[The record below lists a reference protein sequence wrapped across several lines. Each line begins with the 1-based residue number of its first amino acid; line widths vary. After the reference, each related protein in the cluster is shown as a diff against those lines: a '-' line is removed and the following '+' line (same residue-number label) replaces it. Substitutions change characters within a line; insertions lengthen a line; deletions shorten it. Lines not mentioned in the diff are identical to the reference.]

1 MTTGKKKKAGDTILV
16 PTCRKT
22 MLSRRNGATEK
33 SARSL
38 NRFLP
43 AVEMT
48 NHELTQVGTSVY
60 LRKLTIVF
68 FSCEPFTSLLR
79 QANGFAVVP

>member
-1 MTTGKKKKAGDTILV
+1 V
-16 PTCRKT
+16 
-22 MLSRRNGATEK
+22 TEK

-48 NHELTQVGTSVY
+48 NHELLQVGTS
-60 LRKLTIVF
+60 
-68 FSCEPFTSLLR
+68 
-79 QANGFAVVP
+79 A